1 MSINY
6 PEAHISL
13 YEKKRRKIEC
23 CCSSFALETFRKSW
37 IGEGHLRGNSFKQ
50 NLFEGVQVLVI
61 LFIFVFLDLLGK
73 YVLTT

>member
-1 MSINY
+1 MR
-6 PEAHISL
+6 
-13 YEKKRRKIEC
+13 KKEGKLKVVP
-23 CCSSFALETFRKSW
+23 LELFRKSW
-37 IGEGHLRGNSFKQ
+37 FGEGHLNGGSFKQ